1 MKHRK
6 FRRIVPALLAFVALT
21 IVALWS
27 WNIVVELFD
36 GPEAE
41 YRHIVAIFVIAT
53 LLRAV
58 LATGRQSRLPAR
70 ACRHGVV
77 GIST

>member
-1 MKHRK
+1 MNHRK

-21 IVALWS
+21 IVGLWS

-36 GPEAE
+36 GPKAE
-41 YRHIVAIFVIAT
+41 YRHIVAIFAIAT

-58 LATGRQSRLPAR
+58 LVTGRHHRSQEIRQLHRDLKSQS
-70 ACRHGVV
+70 
-77 GIST
+77 

>member
-27 WNIVVELFD
+27 WNIVIELFH
-36 GPEAE
+36 GPRAE

-58 LATGRQSRLPAR
+58 LATGRQGRLHAR
-70 ACRHGVV
+70 ACR
-77 GIST
+77 

>member
-6 FRRIVPALLAFVALT
+6 FRRIIPAMLAFVALT
-21 IVALWS
+21 IAGLWS

-36 GPEAE
+36 GPNAE
-41 YRHIVAIFVIAT
+41 YRHIVAIFVIAA

-58 LATGRQSRLPAR
+58 LVTGRRHLSQETRQLRRDLKSLP
-70 ACRHGVV
+70 
-77 GIST
+77 